1 MNIEEAYKII
11 KVPYVTEKTFSM
23 IEKQNK
29 MVFLVDDRATKRT
42 IKEAIEKIYQVK
54 VMKVNVLRSA
64 TGKKAYVTFSP
75 DNPASEL
82 ASKLGVL

>member
-1 MNIEEAYKII
+1 MNLEEAYKII